1 MNLRKLFAVLVASL
15 AFMVPAFSQSEIKPG
30 KAIQITIKGVP
41 AEEQAKIDGQYSV
54 TDSGVVNMPYIGS
67 IRAAG
72 MRPGDLAATIQ
83 ARYRSEGIYRTPTIQ
98 VFSSAEGV
106 GVDKQLVTVGGQ
118 VRRPGPVEY
127 TSELTLYQAIQAA
140 GGATEFGSLR
150 RVTLFRGGSQKR
162 YDVTQAQFMR
172 IPLSPSDTIEVP
184 QKDILGR

>member
-1 MNLRKLFAVLVASL
+1 
-15 AFMVPAFSQSEIKPG
+15 
-30 KAIQITIKGVP
+30 
-41 AEEQAKIDGQYSV
+41 
-54 TDSGVVNMPYIGS
+54 
-67 IRAAG
+67 

-98 VFSSAEGV
+98 VFSSAEGA
-106 GVDKQLVTVGGQ
+106 GVDKQYVTVGGQ

-150 RVTLFRGGSQKR
+150 RVTLFRGGNQKR

-172 IPLSPSDTIEVP
+172 IPLSPTDTIEVP
-184 QKDILGR
+184 QKDLLGR